1 MNPSR
6 EDHLE
11 AAKLAKAVSSQLNM
25 IDRFSTERRDLPANR
40 IDINK
45 FIAQVVQPEAN
56 IVKNNRGYIPED
68 MVQKMVPDNSIFSN
82 PQNLPQ
88 NVNIPQPPQQ
98 QNNEVPEPIPA
109 QQQPI
114 QQVSNST
121 KYHLSE
127 VKSDTLERIATAIE
141 KYVDCYVKYHT
152 IEDKEKVLNE

>member
-1 MNPSR
+1 MNPTR

-11 AAKLAKAVSSQLNM
+11 AAKLAKAISSQLNI

-45 FIAQVVQPEAN
+45 FIAQVVQPNPNVAN
-56 IVKNNRGYIPED
+56 NNRGYIPED

-88 NVNIPQPPQQ
+88 NINIPQPPQQ
-98 QNNEVPEPIPA
+98 QNKEAPEPIVAP
-109 QQQPI
+109 QHPI
-114 QQVSNST
+114 QQVSNNT
-121 KYHLSE
+121 NYQLSE
-127 VKSDTLERIATAIE
+127 AKVDSLERIAKAIE
-141 KYVDCYVKYHT
+141 KFVDCYVKYHT

>member
-1 MNPSR
+1 MNPTR

-45 FIAQVVQPEAN
+45 FIAQVVQPN
-56 IVKNNRGYIPED
+56 SNVVNNNRGYIPED

-82 PQNLPQ
+82 PQNL
-88 NVNIPQPPQQ
+88 NIPEPPQQ
-98 QNNEVPEPIPA
+98 QNNVVPEPIPI

-114 QQVSNST
+114 QQASNNT
-121 KYHLSE
+121 RYHPLE
-127 VKSDTLERIATAIE
+127 AKSDSLERIATAIE

>member
-45 FIAQVVQPEAN
+45 FIAQVVQPNSNVAN
-56 IVKNNRGYIPED
+56 NNRGYIPED
-68 MVQKMVPDNSIFSN
+68 MVQKMVPDNSIFSK
-82 PQNLPQ
+82 PENLPQ

-114 QQVSNST
+114 QQASNNT
-121 KYHLSE
+121 KYHLLE
-127 VKSDTLERIATAIE
+127 AKSDSLERIATAIE